1 MKIKAHKLL
10 DENFGDRW
18 SQEVEDKWEYQDFL
32 DDPAFREGW
41 ISFDCAYYN
50 PDDHRI
56 WARAGNFVPWVSQYR
71 NGAASSTAPG
81 YEARP

>member
-56 WARAGNFVPWVSQYR
+56 YLGITCFNSDRILKPSILLPMNLL
-71 NGAASSTAPG
+71 T
-81 YEARP
+81 